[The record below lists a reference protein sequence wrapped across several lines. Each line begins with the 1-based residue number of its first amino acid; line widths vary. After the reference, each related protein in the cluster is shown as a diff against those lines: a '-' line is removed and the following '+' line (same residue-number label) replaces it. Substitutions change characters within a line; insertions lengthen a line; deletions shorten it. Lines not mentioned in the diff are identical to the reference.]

1 VKIYQQNLIIGI
13 ILIIAA
19 TILTPFRIE
28 QYHPGFAVI
37 IAMLWLLGIFT
48 IVYVVKDRRKKQ

>member
-13 ILIIAA
+13 ILIIAG